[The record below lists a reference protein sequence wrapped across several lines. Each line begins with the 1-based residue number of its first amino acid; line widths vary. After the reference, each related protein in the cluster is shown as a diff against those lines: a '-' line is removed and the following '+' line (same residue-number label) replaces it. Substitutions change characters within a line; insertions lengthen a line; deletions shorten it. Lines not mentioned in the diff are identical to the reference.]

1 MSLTVNL
8 NGKEL
13 VFDKSHIKDVSEL
26 VNLVQLGVT
35 PHEGIVCDISL
46 KGGELS
52 SNDWTQPL
60 SELGDGTLEIST
72 TTKAAFVEN
81 RLKLA
86 NSYIEVVAAKFNLIT
101 PTYKEQGVA
110 QAADCLNTA
119 SKDMSYFCDW
129 FSTIVQVDAGRFGST
144 AGEAIKASLSSLM
157 STTEG
162 LVAKQLSNEWDDIC
176 KVVDETLIPQLSEF
190 AKEVEGL

>member
-26 VNLVQLGVT
+26 VNLVQLGVAQ
-35 PHEGIVCDISL
+35 HEGIVCDISL
-46 KGGELS
+46 KGSDLS
-52 SNDWTQPL
+52 SNDWSQPL

-86 NSYIEVVAAKFNLIT
+86 DSYMNVVAAKFNMVT
-101 PTYKEQGVA
+101 PTYKEQGA
-110 QAADCLNTA
+110 DSAAACLSTA
-119 SKDMSYFCDW
+119 TKDMSYFCDW
-129 FSTIVQVDAGRFGST
+129 FSTIVQVDAERFGS
-144 AGEAIKASLSSLM
+144 AGEATKASLRSLL
-157 STTEG
+157 SASEG
-162 LVAKQLSNEWDDIC
+162 LLNKQMDNKWEEIC
-176 KVVDETLIPQLSEF
+176 KTIDEMLIPQLIAF

>member
-13 VFDKSHIKDVSEL
+13 VFDKSHIRDVNEL
-26 VNLVQLGVT
+26 VNLVQLGVA

-86 NSYIEVVAAKFNLIT
+86 DSYMDVVAAKLNMVT
-101 PTYKEQGVA
+101 PMFKEQGA
-110 QAADCLNTA
+110 DNAAICLTSA
-119 SKDMSYFCDW
+119 AKDMSYFCDW
-129 FSTIVQVDAGRFGST
+129 FSTIIQVDSGRFGQI
-144 AGEAIKASLSSLM
+144 GETIKISLSDMLRTS
-157 STTEG
+157 EG
-162 LVAKQLSNEWDDIC
+162 LLEKQMANKWEEIC
-176 KVVDETLIPQLSEF
+176 RTIDETLIPQLIAF
-190 AKEVEGL
+190 AKEVKGL

>member
-26 VNLVQLGVT
+26 VNLVQMGVSA
-35 PHEGIVCDISL
+35 HEGIVCDISL
-46 KGGELS
+46 KGGDLS
-52 SNDWTQPL
+52 SNDWTRPL
-60 SELGDGTLEIST
+60 AELGDGTLDIST

-86 NSYIEVVAAKFNLIT
+86 DSYIEVVAAKFNMVT
-101 PTYKEQGVA
+101 PTYKEQG
-110 QAADCLNTA
+110 AARAAACLSTA

-129 FSTIVQVDAGRFGST
+129 FSTIVQVDAGRFGN
-144 AGEAIKASLSSLM
+144 AGETIKAGLRNLM
-157 STTEG
+157 NVTEG
-162 LVAKQLSNEWDDIC
+162 LLDKQLSNEWDDLC
-176 KVVDETLIPQLSEF
+176 KTIDETLIPQLISF

>member
-26 VNLVQLGVT
+26 VNLVQLGVA

-46 KGGELS
+46 KGSDLS

-86 NSYIEVVAAKFNLIT
+86 DSYMNVVAAKFNMVT
-101 PTYKEQGVA
+101 PTYKEQGA
-110 QAADCLNTA
+110 DSAAACLSTA
-119 SKDMSYFCDW
+119 AKDMSYFCDW
-129 FSTIVQVDAGRFGST
+129 FSTIVQIDAGRFGD
-144 AGEAIKASLSSLM
+144 AGETIKASLGSLM
-157 STTEG
+157 SATEELAG
-162 LVAKQLSNEWDDIC
+162 KQLANEWEDIC
-176 KVVDETLIPQLSEF
+176 KTIDETLIPQLSKF
-190 AKEVEGL
+190 ADEVEGL